1 MSVIWAIGGG
11 KGGTG
16 KSLVVSSLA
25 MHLARAENTAL
36 LVDADLG
43 TANLHTF
50 LGLEF
55 PPATLSDFVS
65 RRQTRLKD
73 IVLRTGVPNLSLIS
87 GARDTMDIANLKYAQ
102 KMKILR
108 HLRHQDQ
115 AYVLLDLGS
124 GTSYNVLD
132 FFLAAG
138 KGIFV
143 ASPEPTSIENT
154 YRFIKGFFYRAVN
167 RSIKNQ
173 NAQALVEEIFDREDP
188 ARLSQPIKLLAAI
201 QAADNSVAEGIR
213 EELSTVSMH
222 LIINQTR
229 VEADRQLGRY
239 MSSACH
245 KYFTLEVEYV
255 GHVPY
260 DDRVWQSIRQRRPF
274 LQNYPLSPAA
284 RALSGICEKLMDRRQ
299 FDLDWPSRPQEA
311 AS

>member
-25 MHLARAENTAL
+25 VHLSRTDNTVL
-36 LVDADLG
+36 LFDADLG

-50 LGLEF
+50 LGLDR
-55 PPATLSDFVS
+55 PQATLSDFVN
-65 RRQTRLKD
+65 RRGAKLKD
-73 IVLRTGVPNLSLIS
+73 IVLSTGVPNLSLIS
-87 GARDTMDIANLKYAQ
+87 GARDAMDIANMKFAR

-108 HLRHQDQ
+108 HLHQQDQ
-115 AYVLLDLGS
+115 DYILLDLGS

-132 FFLAAG
+132 FFLSAQ

-154 YRFIKGFFYRAVN
+154 YRFIKGFFYRVVN

-173 NAQALVEEIFDREDP
+173 NAKATIEDIFERADP
-188 ARLSQPIKLLAAI
+188 ERLNQPIKLLAAI
-201 QAADNSVAEGIR
+201 EAADNAVAAKIR
-213 EELSTVSMH
+213 EDLSQVKLY
-222 LIINQTR
+222 LIINQAR
-229 VEADRQLGRY
+229 SQEDRRLGRY
-239 MSSACH
+239 MKSACL
-245 KYFTLEVEYV
+245 KYFSLEVEYL

-274 LQNYPLSPAA
+274 LLNYSLSPAA
-284 RALSGICEKLMDRRQ
+284 RALAEICDKLTDKGQFSLGWNSG
-299 FDLDWPSRPQEA
+299 PQEA
-311 AS
+311 AG